1 MILKGS
7 ARGGGADLALHL
19 MNAFDNERVEVG
31 QVRGTVAED
40 LHGAFGEYEALAAGT
55 RCKRPLYSL
64 SINPS
69 APLSPERYFAAIDR
83 IEKGLG
89 LSGQPRA
96 VVFMSRTGAS
106 IAMSSGRVST
116 RGR

>member
-1 MILKGS
+1 MILKGN

-55 RCKRPLYSL
+55 RCRRPLYSL

-96 VVFMSRTGAS
+96 VVFM
-106 IAMSSGRVST
+106 
-116 RGR
+116 